1 MIEDEKMQVA
11 VFRFAVISDFVTAAQ
26 MSRAE
31 KRRLMRDKCAR
42 KWQIPFSEKT
52 SLSIGTINRWCRLYK
67 DSNGDLKSLQ
77 PKDRCDQGKSRAMD
91 EDTCLSLI
99 ESKLETPALTVPQ
112 LIEQMNRQNRV
123 SPGIVLNNS
132 TVYRFLHQQN
142 LAQLPIKK
150 PVDRRKFEAELPN
163 DLWQSDVMHGPKV
176 DVNGKMRKSYLI
188 AVIDDHSRL
197 IAHGQFY
204 LSEALNSY
212 LEAFENA
219 LAKRGLPRK
228 LYVDNG
234 AAFRSRHLEY
244 ISASLAIALIHS
256 KPYTPQGRG
265 KIERF
270 FRTVRGQFLTGFKG
284 QTLKELN
291 ESFEH
296 WLSNIYHQ
304 RKHSSTKQ
312 TPIERF
318 AANLQ
323 CLRAAPDNLHDYFR
337 IVARRKVNKDR
348 SITLNGRLYEA
359 PVALIG
365 KRVELLYHESQPE
378 QIEVQY
384 QNKSFGM
391 LVAVNL
397 NVNCRIK
404 RDKNNNPQIHSNTQL
419 NEYGGGKLWASKRR
433 ADDEQ

>member
-1 MIEDEKMQVA
+1 MNEDEKMQVA
-11 VFRFAVISDFVTAAQ
+11 VFRFGVISDFVTGAQ

-31 KRRLMRDKCAR
+31 KRRLMHDKCAR
-42 KWQIPFSEKT
+42 KWQIPLSQKT

-99 ESKLETPALTVPQ
+99 ELKSEIPALNVPQ
-112 LIEQMNRQNRV
+112 LIEQMNQQNRV
-123 SPGIVLNNS
+123 STGIVLNNS

-142 LAQLPIKK
+142 LMDLPEKK

-163 DLWQSDVMHGPKV
+163 DLWQSDVMHGPRV
-176 DVNGKMRKSYLI
+176 DVNAKMRKSYLI

-197 IAHGQFY
+197 ITHGQFY
-204 LSEALNSY
+204 LSETLDCY
-212 LEAFENA
+212 LQAFENA

-256 KPYTPQGRG
+256 KPYQPQGRG

-270 FRTVRGQFLTGFKG
+270 FKTVRSQFLPGFKG
-284 QTLKELN
+284 QTLNELN
-291 ESFEH
+291 DAFES

-337 IVARRKVNKDR
+337 KVARRKVNKDR
-348 SITLNGRLYEA
+348 SITLNGQLFEG

-365 KRVELLYHESQPE
+365 KRVELLYHQSQP
-378 QIEVQY
+378 QQVEVKY
-384 QNKSFGM
+384 QNKSYGK
-391 LVAVNL
+391 LVPVNL

-404 RDKNNNPQIHSNTQL
+404 RDKNNNPQIHSNTTP
-419 NEYGGGKLWASKRR
+419 NEYGGGKLWASKGRE
-433 ADDEQ
+433 DDQQ

>member
-11 VFRFAVISDFVTAAQ
+11 VFRFGVISDFVTGTQ

-42 KWQIPFSEKT
+42 KWQIPFSQKS

-77 PKDRCDQGKSRAMD
+77 SQDRCDQGKSRAMD

-99 ESKLETPALTVPQ
+99 ELKLETPALTVPQ
-112 LIEQMNRQNRV
+112 LIEQINRLNRV

-142 LAQLPIKK
+142 LVHLPVKR

-163 DLWQSDVMHGPKV
+163 DLWQSDVMHGPRINV
-176 DVNGKMRKSYLI
+176 AGRMQKSYLI

-197 IAHGQFY
+197 ITHGQFY
-204 LSEALNSY
+204 LSEALASY
-212 LEAFENA
+212 LDAFEEA
-219 LAKRGLPRK
+219 LAQRGLPRK

-244 ISASLAIALIHS
+244 ICASLAIALIHS
-256 KPYTPQGRG
+256 KPYKPQGRG

-270 FRTVRGQFLTGFKG
+270 FKTVRGQFLPGFKG
-284 QTLKELN
+284 QSLNELN
-291 ESFEH
+291 EAFDG
-296 WLSNIYHQ
+296 WLTHVYHQ
-304 RKHSSTKQ
+304 RKHSATKQ
-312 TPIERF
+312 NPFKRF
-318 AANLQ
+318 TANLH
-323 CLRAAPDNLHDYFR
+323 CLRQAPDNLHDYFR
-337 IVARRKVNKDR
+337 KLALRKVNKDR
-348 SITLNGRLYEA
+348 TITLNGHLYEG
-359 PVALIG
+359 PVPLIG
-365 KRVELLYHESQPE
+365 KRVELLYHPSQPD
-378 QIEVQY
+378 QVEVKY

-391 LVAVNL
+391 LAPVNL

-404 RDKNNNPQIHSNTQL
+404 RDKNNNPQIHSNTDAGQ
-419 NEYGGGKLWASKRR
+419 YGGGKLWSSKRR
-433 ADDEQ
+433 DDEH